1 MTLIAMLWCAA
12 PFQISGIS
20 TGTQGA
26 GAGSAG
32 QVAPSSASTAQG
44 DGAGNAGHA
53 APSSASTAQGDGAGN
68 AGHAA
73 LTVPVPAGKPPFP
86 R

>member
-53 APSSASTAQGDGAGN
+53 A
-68 AGHAA
+68 

>member
-1 MTLIAMLWCAA
+1 MLWCAA

-20 TGTQGA
+20 TGPQGA
-26 GAGSAG
+26 GAGSAE
-32 QVAPSSASTAQG
+32 QLAPWYAGTAQG
-44 DGAGNAGHA
+44 DGGGSAG
-53 APSSASTAQGDGAGN
+53 QL
-68 AGHAA
+68 A